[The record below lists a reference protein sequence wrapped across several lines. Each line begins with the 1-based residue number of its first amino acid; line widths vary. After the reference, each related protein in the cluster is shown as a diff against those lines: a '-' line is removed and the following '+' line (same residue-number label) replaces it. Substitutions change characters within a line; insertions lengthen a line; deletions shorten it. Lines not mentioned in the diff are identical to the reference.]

1 MASKTSGSVG
11 LMITMVIFIALTLT
25 LFVTT
30 MVLFARTQKLTND
43 LSLKQG
49 ELDAAVRSEERDDRW
64 QELQTLAG
72 RGQGVVRYLDTA
84 LRQTAEKVTGSR
96 RDNADA
102 VLAAI
107 TKAQGDTGLPLLRL
121 LEARE
126 GDIGTLRR
134 QLAGAEEARDAARAD
149 LLAGTER
156 VAALEAQ
163 HQAAVDRLNAEIE
176 TYKTNASGVVSGLDT
191 ARADMQSQ
199 VERVR
204 GDADSSIAALE
215 NEIARLESE
224 LLVANDQLKRFR
236 IDQNDQTLR
245 GSFEGALVDGRIIG
259 VNIQNRNVFLDLGR
273 KDRVVLGMTFE
284 VYADGTAIRVDPSSG
299 EYPQGKATIEI
310 VSVDEASSTARIIRE
325 SAGTPIIRGD
335 AIANAVYDRNKTY
348 TFTVYGNFDTNADG
362 IATRE
367 EAQNIRALI
376 ADWNGQVSEDIA
388 GDTDFLV
395 LGVKPALPPQ
405 PKPNDPVELI
415 QRYLLLRQAA
425 AKYDELFNTAQ
436 ATGIPVLNQNR
447 LYTLTGAGARR

>member
-49 ELDAAVRSEERDDRW
+49 ELDAAVRSDERDDRW
-64 QELQTLAG
+64 QELQQLAG
-72 RGQGVVRYLDTA
+72 RGQGVVRYLDNS
-84 LRQTAEKVTGSR
+84 LRQTAERVTGSR

-102 VLAAI
+102 LLAAI
-107 TKAQGDTGLPLLRL
+107 TRAQGDTGLPLLRL
-121 LEARE
+121 LETLQN
-126 GDIGTLRR
+126 DIGSLQQR
-134 QLAGAEEARDAARAD
+134 LAGAEQARDAARAD
-149 LLAGTER
+149 LIASTER
-156 VAALEAQ
+156 IAALEAQ
-163 HQAAVDRLNAEIE
+163 HKSAVDRLNAEIE
-176 TYKTNASGVVSGLDT
+176 TYKTNASGVVSGLDE
-191 ARADMQSQ
+191 ARQSMQG
-199 VERVR
+199 EIARVR
-204 GDADSSIAALE
+204 TDADSTISSLE
-215 NEIARLESE
+215 NEIARLENE

-236 IDQNDQTLR
+236 VDQNEETLR
-245 GSFEGALVDGRIIG
+245 GTFEGALVDGRVIG
-259 VNIQNRNVFLDLGR
+259 VNIQDRNVFLDLGR

-284 VYADGTAIRVDPSSG
+284 VYADGTTIRPDASG
-299 EYPQGKATIEI
+299 GYPQGKATVEI
-310 VSVDEASSTARIIRE
+310 ISVDDSSSTARIIRE

-348 TFTVYGNFDTNADG
+348 SFVVFGNFDTDGDG

-376 ADWNGQVSEDIA
+376 TDWNGVVTDDIT

-395 LGVKPALPPQ
+395 LGVKPPLPPQ

-415 QRYLLLRQAA
+415 QRYLLLRQTAQ
-425 AKYDELFNTAQ
+425 KYDQLFEAAQ
-436 ATGIPVLNQNR
+436 STGIPVLNQNR
-447 LYTLTGAGARR
+447 LYTLTGADARR